1 MDKALTPPDTTL
13 ALMRSTLGDGVK
25 PLGTTKAAKGSID
38 LQKAEEAAQEFE
50 AVFLA
55 EMLKPMFEGIKH
67 DGMFG
72 GGKGEEIFHGM
83 MVQEYGKMFAQTG
96 GIGIADEVKATMIR
110 MQQEAD
116 GLDPIEIAEVERNE
130 NNPTELTNGDRDATG
145 SE

>member
-1 MDKALTPPDTTL
+1 MDKMASDTTL
-13 ALMRSTLGDGVK
+13 ALLQTQQSVSA
-25 PLGTTKAAKGSID
+25 KAAGKVKAAGNID
-38 LQKAEEAAQEFE
+38 IKKAEQAAQEFE
-50 AVFLA
+50 AVFIA

-67 DGMFG
+67 DGAFG

-83 MVQEYGKMFAQTG
+83 MVQEYGKMLSQTG

-116 GLDPIEIAEVERNE
+116 GLDPMEIAEIESKE
-130 NNPTELTNGDRDATG
+130 QNPNELTNGEQDATS